1 MSFSVVT
8 YNVNSLRAR
17 LESLDLFLQEYSPDV
32 VALQETKVMDDKFP
46 LEWFEERGYQV
57 AFKGEKS
64 YNGVA
69 LISKFPIEDVRTG
82 MDGWEIPGEARLI
95 AGTIQGIRILNTYV
109 PQGREVDTEPWIYKL
124 GWLKHLKKYWQ
135 SYGKPDQ
142 PWIWLGDFNV
152 APGDFDV
159 HSPQKLDGSV
169 GFHPEERAILADLL
183 KWGWVDI
190 FRKYRTGQDE
200 FTFWDYRGPNG
211 FERNLGWRIDHIWA
225 TVPLANC
232 SKDAFC
238 AKAYRGLEKP
248 SDHAPVLAIFDW
260 PANGVE
266 RMPHLVD
273 KLSKAPLPETQGSLF

>member
-95 AGTIQGIRILNTYV
+95 AGTIQ
-109 PQGREVDTEPWIYKL
+109 
-124 GWLKHLKKYWQ
+124 
-135 SYGKPDQ
+135 
-142 PWIWLGDFNV
+142 
-152 APGDFDV
+152 
-159 HSPQKLDGSV
+159 
-169 GFHPEERAILADLL
+169 
-183 KWGWVDI
+183 
-190 FRKYRTGQDE
+190 
-200 FTFWDYRGPNG
+200 
-211 FERNLGWRIDHIWA
+211 
-225 TVPLANC
+225 
-232 SKDAFC
+232 
-238 AKAYRGLEKP
+238 
-248 SDHAPVLAIFDW
+248 
-260 PANGVE
+260 
-266 RMPHLVD
+266 
-273 KLSKAPLPETQGSLF
+273 